1 MSVWAVVPVKA
12 LDQAKQRLAPV
23 LDAAGRRR
31 LARTM
36 CDHVLA
42 TLATVRGLAGI
53 AVVTSERDLVPAGM
67 RRIEDR
73 DDGLNAALALAA
85 TVLQSEGATTILAI
99 AADVPLITRDEIER
113 VLLAGRQSPIVIV
126 PDRQER
132 GTNALLLSPPTRMA
146 PAFGAASLARHTV
159 MARALGIEP
168 AVLRLAGLGF
178 DIDDATALNDLRQAT
193 AGRPAYR
200 FLTPTVAVAR

>member
-12 LDQAKQRLAPV
+12 LARAKQRLAPV
-23 LDAAGRRR
+23 LDAAARQR

-36 CDHVLA
+36 CDDVLA
-42 TLATVRGLAGI
+42 TLRTVPGLAGI

-85 TVLQSEGATTILAI
+85 TILQSEGSTTILAI

-126 PDRQER
+126 PDRQGR
-132 GTNALLLSPPTRMA
+132 GTNALVLSPPTRMA
-146 PAFGAASLARHTV
+146 PAFGAASLARHMV

-168 AVLRLAGLGF
+168 VVLRLPGLGF
-178 DIDDATALNDLRQAT
+178 DIDDAAALDDLRQAT